1 MSKVIAKQID
11 NILRGDKFI
20 RHKKN
25 AKGNTA
31 IYSRNHPTAKFV
43 RVVVDSGIDLSGGKT
58 SGGTGAMNAGV
69 KLVYINRQK
78 GWREITTEV
87 FTDAKGLASLIK
99 KVEAAEKFVKTCK
112 HCKAKKFKAK
122 TGNTVCA
129 NACWT
134 TWAGKKKSGVKK
146 KKSSQKSKTPPSL
159 VAAQKK
165 AAATHKKKSQKVT
178 PKKQR
183 TYPLNKSSQR
193 KGRKNL
199 QRFTQEIL
207 PGDLVTIEEFIGDE
221 VTTDYT
227 GTVLGIVQKVEPRK
241 RAKRGQPS
249 LQGAAVTTVWTA
261 NTAQVPEWLLPLTNE
276 YEAGA
281 LKSYRYKVLSRKVE
295 WVKVA

>member
-11 NILRGDKFI
+11 NILKGDKFI

-43 RVVVDSGIDLSGGKT
+43 RVVVDSGIDLSTGK
-58 SGGTGAMNAGV
+58 SAKSVAV
-69 KLVYINRQK
+69 KLVYINRAK
-78 GWREITTEV
+78 SWRIITTEI
-87 FTDAKGLASLIK
+87 FATAQKLASTIK
-99 KVEAAEKFVKTCK
+99 AQEAAEKFVKSCK
-112 HCKAKKFKAK
+112 FCKAKKFKAK

-134 TWAGKKKSGVKK
+134 AWAGKKKAASPK
-146 KKSSQKSKTPPSL
+146 KKSSQKITASA
-159 VAAQKK
+159 VKK
-165 AAATHKKKSQKVT
+165 AAKNPRRKAVK
-178 PKKQR
+178 
-183 TYPLNKSSQR
+183 KSSQK
-193 KGRKNL
+193 KGKRNL
-199 QRFTQEIL
+199 QRFSQEIL
-207 PGDLVTIEEFIGDE
+207 PGDLVTIEEHEAGK
-221 VTTDYT
+221 VMTDYT
-227 GTVLGIVQKVEPRK
+227 GTVLGIVQKVENR
-241 RAKRGQPS
+241 
-249 LQGAAVTTVWTA
+249 AVTTVWTA

>member
-43 RVVVDSGIDLSGGKT
+43 RVVVDSGIDLT
-58 SGGTGAMNAGV
+58 SGKANNQVGV

-78 GWREITTEV
+78 GWRVITTDI
-87 FTDAKGLASLIK
+87 FATAKKLASAIK
-99 KVEAAEKFVKTCK
+99 QAEVAEKFVKTCK
-112 HCKAKKFKAK
+112 FCKAKKFKAK
-122 TGNTVCA
+122 TGNEVCA

-134 TWAGKKKSGVKK
+134 AWAGKKKAASPK
-146 KKSSQKSKTPPSL
+146 KKSSQKITAST
-159 VAAQKK
+159 VKK
-165 AAATHKKKSQKVT
+165 AAKNPRRKAAK
-178 PKKQR
+178 
-183 TYPLNKSSQR
+183 KSSQR
-193 KGRKNL
+193 KGQKNL
-199 QRFTQEIL
+199 QRFFQKIL
-207 PGDLVTIEEFIGDE
+207 PGDLVTIEEHEAGK

-227 GTVLGIVQKVEPRK
+227 GTVLGIVQKVENR
-241 RAKRGQPS
+241 
-249 LQGAAVTTVWTA
+249 AVTTVWTA

-276 YEAGA
+276 YEANA
-281 LKSYRYKVLSRKVE
+281 LKGYRYKVLSRKVE